1 MSVQEHGITHKRS
14 QGMVDFAYR
23 FAKQKHEEVGQL
35 RKYTGEPYIVHPV
48 AVAQLVASVDQGIDL
63 IAAAFLHDT
72 IEDTNTTYEELRDVG
87 FGHPIASLVV
97 ELTDVYVSPEQGNRA
112 TRKELERQRL
122 ATVSPWA
129 KTVKLADLI
138 DNTRSIVLHDENF
151 AKVYMREKQLL
162 LEVLT
167 EGNPVLL
174 AKANELI
181 KDYYLQKLNP
191 L

>member
-1 MSVQEHGITHKRS
+1 MSVQEHGIVHSRS
-14 QGMVDFAYR
+14 QGVIDFAYR
-23 FAKQKHEEVGQL
+23 FAKQKHEEVGQV

-48 AVAQLVASVDQGIDL
+48 AVAQIVASVDQGVDL
-63 IAAAFLHDT
+63 IAAALLHDT

-87 FGHPIASLVV
+87 FGHPIAQLVV
-97 ELTDVYVSPEQGNRA
+97 ELTDVSKPEDGNRA
-112 TRKELERQRL
+112 RRKEIDRQHT
-122 ATVSPWA
+122 AQASPWA

-167 EGNPVLL
+167 EGHPVLL
-174 AKANELI
+174 AKANELV
-181 KDYYLQKLNP
+181 KDYYLKRLEE
-191 L
+191 

>member
-1 MSVQEHGITHKRS
+1 MSIQEHGIVHSRS
-14 QGMVDFAYR
+14 QAVVDFAYR
-23 FAKQKHEEVGQL
+23 FAKAKHEEVGQV
-35 RKYTGEPYIVHPV
+35 RKYTEEPYIVHPV

-72 IEDTNTTYEELRDVG
+72 IEDTNTTFEEIRDAG
-87 FGHPIASLVV
+87 FGYPIAKLVL
-97 ELTDVYVSPEQGNRA
+97 ELTDVYISPEHGNRA
-112 TRKELERQRL
+112 ERKRKERERI
-122 ATVSPWA
+122 ATISPWA

-138 DNTRSIVLHDENF
+138 DNTRTIVLHDENF

-167 EGNPVLL
+167 EGHPVLL

-181 KDYYLQKLNP
+181 KDYYLKRLED
-191 L
+191 